1 MDNTPPF
8 TVTTLMRLM
17 LMQRETY
24 RVARGQRGLRVR
36 SGQAWVTQ
44 NGLDL
49 VLKRGDEIAVEA
61 KHDFAVVSALG
72 RAPLVIE
79 LLSETPCHST
89 IDLKPAVTALG

>member
-8 TVTTLMRLM
+8 TLTTPMRVM
-17 LMQRETY
+17 LMQCETY

-36 SGQAWVTQ
+36 TGQAWVTQ
-44 NGLDL
+44 NGRDL

-79 LLSETPCHST
+79 LLSETPCRPT
-89 IDLKPAVTALG
+89 DDPCPAVTAL